1 MSSTPL
7 PGTVLR
13 WRQKEQERYFLA
25 GKTTQHLIALPIL
38 AEDLGSVPS
47 THSMAYNHLLT
58 QVSRESDSLCWSQW
72 ASATAVVQTW
82 MQVKH
87 PYAEK

>member
-1 MSSTPL
+1 MHRGGPQWPVQRVIMSSTPL

-47 THSMAYNHLLT
+47 THTVAHN
-58 QVSRESDSLCWSQW
+58 SL
-72 ASATAVVQTW
+72 
-82 MQVKH
+82 
-87 PYAEK
+87 